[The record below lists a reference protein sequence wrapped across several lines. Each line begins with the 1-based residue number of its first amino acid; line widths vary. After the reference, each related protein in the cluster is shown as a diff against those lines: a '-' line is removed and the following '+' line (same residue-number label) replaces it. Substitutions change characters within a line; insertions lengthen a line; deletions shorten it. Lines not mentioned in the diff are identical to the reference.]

1 MSKKQFLEENDPTF
15 VVQDVAAVF
24 GAPVPAGTKRF
35 IFTAAQNATP
45 VVHEWFCILEAMAK
59 APDTV
64 LSVAPLRY
72 KNPTS
77 NFPASRRNADWWEPR
92 VRPYLRNQRL
102 VINKNLVFL
111 GDIFPQS
118 TTSDPIAGVEVI
130 SRERSGIV
138 PATKLQLKSVAA
150 PAGRM
155 AKIVTSTGACT
166 EANYTRTPTGK
177 KAEFHHSLS
186 AIVVELEGPR
196 FHMRVI
202 HYNEKGKNC
211 TDLDKLW
218 FYSNATASV
227 GIKEAPR
234 PLALAMGDTHVDFV
248 DPKVVKATF
257 GKGGIVPTLKPRHL
271 IWADL
276 LDGYSCN
283 PHHKGNPM
291 VAYAKRMSGMDIISD
306 EVERAIEFV
315 RDLTPPDTLS
325 IIQESNHNGFLG
337 RYVLAT
343 PWQQDATNALFLSRT
358 ATKMLEGCR
367 MGPGG
372 TEYPDPFALHFREA
386 QVPNSRVLDL
396 DEQFVLA
403 GVALHMHGDRG
414 PNGSRGSIRS
424 LRRVA
429 SKSIIEHSHTLGV
442 DEGCYQAATSTR
454 LRLEY
459 NHGASSWC
467 NAHILLNADG
477 KRQWIIIVDGHWRG

>member
-1 MSKKQFLEENDPTF
+1 MSDKEQFLAENDPTY
-15 VVQDVAAVF
+15 VIQDVDASY
-24 GAPVPAGTKRF
+24 GPDISKGTKRF

-45 VVHEWFCILEAMAK
+45 LVPEWFAILQAMSA

-64 LSVAPLRY
+64 LRIAPLRY

-77 NFPASRRNADWWEPR
+77 SFAASRRNADWWAPDAQPFLYNKR
-92 VRPYLRNQRL
+92 YV
-102 VINKNLVFL
+102 VNKNLVFL

-118 TTSDPIAGVEVI
+118 TTSDPVAGVEVI
-130 SRERSGIV
+130 SRESSGIV

-186 AIVVELEGPR
+186 AILVELEGPR
-196 FHMRVI
+196 FHMRPL
-202 HYNEKGKNC
+202 HYDAKTKSC
-211 TDLDKLW
+211 IDLDKQW
-218 FYSNATASV
+218 RYNKDGRVEVTR
-227 GIKEAPR
+227 APR

-248 DPKVVKATF
+248 DPKVVLATF
-257 GKGGIVPTLKPRHL
+257 GPGGIVPTLKPRHL

-283 PHHKGNPM
+283 PHHDGDPM
-291 VAYAKRMSGMDIISD
+291 IAYAKRLSGKDIIRD
-306 EVERAIEFV
+306 EVGRAIKFV
-315 RDLTPPDTLS
+315 RKYTPADTLS
-325 IIQESNHNGFLG
+325 IIQASNHNDFLR
-337 RYVLAT
+337 RYVLKT
-343 PWQQDATNALFLSRT
+343 PWQKDPTNALFLSET
-358 ATKMLEGCR
+358 ATEMLRTCKMGK
-367 MGPGG
+367 GG
-372 TEYPDPFALHFREA
+372 TEYVDPFALHFRA
-386 QVPNSRVLDL
+386 AGVPCSRVLDL
-396 DEQFVLA
+396 DEQFVLG
-403 GVALHMHGDRG
+403 GVVLHMHGDKG
-414 PNGSRGSIRS
+414 PNGSRGSIRN
-424 LRRVA
+424 LRRVS

-442 DEGCYQAATSTR
+442 DEGCYQAATSTL

-477 KRQWIIIVDGHWRG
+477 KRQWIIMVDGHWRG